1 MSNHPISLA
10 DGIIELLPAMRAF
23 SRTFYQNQS
32 NRDDLVQETVM
43 KALSSIDSFTPGTQ
57 LKSWLF
63 TIMRNSFCTQLKKA
77 MREVPGRTEC
87 IADNRSI
94 QPSQE
99 WALRT
104 REVEA
109 AIYKL
114 PADHRKVLLLIAIDG
129 VTYDEAAH
137 ICNCNL
143 GTIKSRLH
151 RARSSLCYSLGD
163 DKNMFNT
170 TIR

>member
-1 MSNHPISLA
+1 MNNHHISLA
-10 DGIIELLPAMRAF
+10 DDVIELLPALRAF
-23 SRTFYQNQS
+23 SRTFYRSQF

-77 MREVPGRTEC
+77 TREAPGKTEC
-87 IADNRSI
+87 IADNRSV

-99 WALRT
+99 WTLRT

-114 PADHRKVLLLIAIDG
+114 PVDHRKVLILIGIDG

-151 RARSSLCYSLGD
+151 RARSSLYHSLSD
-163 DKNMFNT
+163 DKNMFNRT
-170 TIR
+170 VP